1 MLYLQTGANRERN
14 HQDELRVEELKG
26 HQLSLFLKKFSNFLE
41 RMHLCLLYA
50 IQFPETLNVT
60 LKITVTFFVKIN
72 ISILFQLVR
81 IKTRDSVVVQSVA
94 KTLCSQSRGPGF
106 NPWLGN

>member
-60 LKITVTFFVKIN
+60 LKIF
-72 ISILFQLVR
+72 
-81 IKTRDSVVVQSVA
+81 A
-94 KTLCSQSRGPGF
+94 KTVS
-106 NPWLGN
+106 LGKRPHSNEQPAWPKTNTVKNKRKSEHWISDTEGSLLMS